1 VIRNA
6 SIVALV
12 CALALLSACKGDSQ
26 PAPARDGSARTTI
39 TLAFLDDPS
48 RRAAL
53 YAIDNALVTSDSIDL
68 VTTYVSQSALAEAL
82 GGRQYDVLETAAQA
96 VPDSIEG
103 GTDLV
108 VLSGGRLD
116 KDGTLLFVRADGPID
131 SVADLRG
138 EKLGVSSLDGPPAL
152 KTRYLLQERDGLDVQ
167 REGGDLTYV
176 EAPAQSL
183 SGILRNGDATA
194 AAMQDLSAYLA
205 SNDGDF
211 RVLANVGEEVSA
223 LPNPPLLD
231 TVLVTY
237 GDVAQQKS
245 DALVE
250 VNRLLAESLAYFQ
263 ANRDRILDDVAA
275 QQDVDPAYLDW
286 WWDHA
291 ELPLGDLSPEVRQ
304 QLLDGWEAAKAVGDI
319 DTYPDLNGLL
329 FQAEE

>member
-1 VIRNA
+1 MIRKA
-6 SIVALV
+6 SIVGLV
-12 CALALLSACKGDSQ
+12 CALALLSACKQDSES
-26 PAPARDGSARTTI
+26 APASDGSARTTV

-53 YAIDNALVTSDSIDL
+53 YAIDNALVTSDSIDI
-68 VTTYVSQSALAEAL
+68 VATYVSQSALNEAL
-82 GGRQYDVLETAAQA
+82 GARQYDVVETASLA
-96 VPDSIEG
+96 VPGSVEG
-103 GTDLV
+103 GADLV
-108 VLSGGRLD
+108 VLSAGRLD
-116 KDGTLLFVRADGPID
+116 KDGTLLFVRADGAID

-152 KTRYLLQERDGLDVQ
+152 KTRHLLQERDGMDVQ
-167 REGGDLTYV
+167 REGGDLTYI

-211 RVLANVGEEVSA
+211 RVLANVSEEASA

-237 GDVAQQKS
+237 RDVATQKN

-250 VNRLLAESLAYFQ
+250 VDRLLAESLAYFQ
-263 ANRDRILDDVAA
+263 ANRERILADTAA
-275 QQDVDPAYLDW
+275 AEGVDSAYLEW

-291 ELPLGDLSPEVRQ
+291 ELPLGDLSSTTQQ
-304 QLLDGWEAAKAVGDI
+304 QLLDTWEATKAVGDI
-319 DTYPDLNGLL
+319 ETYPELAGLL
-329 FQAEE
+329 FQAEK